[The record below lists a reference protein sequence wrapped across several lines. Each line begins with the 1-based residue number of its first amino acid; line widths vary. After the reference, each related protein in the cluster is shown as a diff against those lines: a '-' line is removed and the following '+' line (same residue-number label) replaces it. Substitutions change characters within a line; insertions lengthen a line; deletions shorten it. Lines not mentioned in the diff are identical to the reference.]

1 MRLIEPLAASIQT
14 DVSVPGSK
22 SYTHRV
28 LIAAALSNGTSVIE
42 NALDSEDTHF
52 TLETLKKWGVRVEK
66 EHERITVHGS
76 GGRLSASDNPIF
88 LGNSGTSMR
97 LLSAVAALAQGR
109 SVLTGTERLQA
120 RPIQD
125 LLDGLGRLGGA
136 ARSLA
141 GNGCPPVEIAGGG
154 VAGGKTALNCSLS
167 SQFLSALLI
176 IGPLT
181 RDGVEIQVQQ
191 GPVSRPYID
200 VTLDT
205 LSHFGIAFDR
215 KDYDWFKVPGGQH
228 YRAGHCRVEPDCS
241 QAGYFWAAAAITG
254 STVTVNGTC
263 LDSRQ
268 GDIRLAGIL
277 EQMGCTLAAAESGV
291 TVTGGRLSG
300 VDVDMADIP
309 DVVPT
314 LAVVAAYA
322 RGRTV
327 IRSVAHLKEKESNRL
342 AAVRSELGKMGIESG
357 YDEDTLW
364 VQGGN
369 PKGAAIDCHN
379 DHRIAMSFAVA
390 GLKTGGIKIMDDAC
404 VQKSFP
410 AFWDVF
416 GGLYRSA
423 RG

>member
-1 MRLIEPLAASIQT
+1 
-14 DVSVPGSK
+14 
-22 SYTHRV
+22 
-28 LIAAALSNGTSVIE
+28 
-42 NALDSEDTHF
+42 
-52 TLETLKKWGVRVEK
+52 
-66 EHERITVHGS
+66 
-76 GGRLSASDNPIF
+76 
-88 LGNSGTSMR
+88 
-97 LLSAVAALAQGR
+97 
-109 SVLTGTERLQA
+109 
-120 RPIQD
+120 
-125 LLDGLGRLGGA
+125 
-136 ARSLA
+136 
-141 GNGCPPVEIAGGG
+141 
-154 VAGGKTALNCSLS
+154 
-167 SQFLSALLI
+167 
-176 IGPLT
+176 
-181 RDGVEIQVQQ
+181 
-191 GPVSRPYID
+191 
-200 VTLDT
+200 
-205 LSHFGIAFDR
+205 
-215 KDYDWFKVPGGQH
+215 
-228 YRAGHCRVEPDCS
+228 
-241 QAGYFWAAAAITG
+241 
-254 STVTVNGTC
+254 
-263 LDSRQ
+263 
-268 GDIRLAGIL
+268 
-277 EQMGCTLAAAESGV
+277 MGCTLAASESGV